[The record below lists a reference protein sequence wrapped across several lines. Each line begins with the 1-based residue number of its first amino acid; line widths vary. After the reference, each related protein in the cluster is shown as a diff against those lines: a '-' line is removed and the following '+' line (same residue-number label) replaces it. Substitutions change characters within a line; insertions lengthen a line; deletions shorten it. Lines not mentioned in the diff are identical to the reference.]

1 MADVFAPLSSLFF
14 SSRLVGL
21 VFSLPS
27 RGLVGV
33 PGAAAAGGAA
43 REEGRTGG
51 GASAASLVRV
61 TMVEGIVDQI
71 SLSVTEAGSFRS
83 HGFRFDVDNKV
94 YGTRQEPGD

>member
-33 PGAAAAGGAA
+33 PGAAGAA

-61 TMVEGIVDQI
+61 TMVEGIVDQTQ
-71 SLSVTEAGSFRS
+71 SL
-83 HGFRFDVDNKV
+83 
-94 YGTRQEPGD
+94 P